1 MKTANRHRV
10 FNSIYLVIF
19 IAGIGFFALSFYLLG
34 ILPGQALQK
43 EIDARAPADMAD
55 YTAQEERGR
64 SVYGREGCGYC
75 HTQQVRFVAED
86 VARWGAPTQAWE
98 TRFDYPQLWGTRRI
112 GPDLARESGVRSND
126 WQLTHLYNPRLVIGD
141 SVMPGYPW
149 LFDGDAAKPTA
160 DALSLV
166 AYLQALGRPRI
177 ISGYDDETTPAP
189 APMATG
195 PAGSMHES
203 TLAARRQ
210 AISAQARLDSAV
222 PQFALPD
229 NPGDYS
235 VDLAAGKAAFEQ
247 NCTAC
252 HGATG
257 AGDGPVAASL
267 LPRPADLRA
276 ASFTSA
282 RIADALWNGRYGSS
296 MPAWRDLDNST
307 LAALTVYVQS
317 LHSAPTSFDSTIASD
332 ESTAQTAALFEKN
345 CSSCHGASGQGDGP
359 AARSLAPRPANFQ
372 LKQGNLDYLER
383 VLLNGIP
390 GTAMPPWEEV
400 LTDQQRHSL
409 VSYLRSLYQPS
420 ARE

>member
-10 FNSIYLVIF
+10 FNSVYLVIF
-19 IAGIGFFALSFYLLG
+19 VAGIGFFALSFYLLG
-34 ILPGQALQK
+34 ILPGQELQK

-64 SVYGREGCGYC
+64 TVYGREGCGYC

-126 WQLTHLYNPRLVIGD
+126 WQLTHLFNPRFVVGD

-160 DALSLV
+160 DAVSLV

-177 ISGYDDETTPAP
+177 VSGYDDETAP
-189 APMATG
+189 APSPMA
-195 PAGSMHES
+195 AGHADSMDTS

-210 AISAQARLDSAV
+210 AISAQARLDAAV
-222 PQFALPD
+222 PQFSLPD
-229 NPGDYS
+229 NPEDYS
-235 VDLAAGKAAFEQ
+235 VALAAGKTAFEQ

-252 HGATG
+252 HGVTG
-257 AGDGPVAASL
+257 AGDGPGAASL

-276 ASFTSA
+276 ASFTSG

-307 LAALTVYVQS
+307 LAALTVYVHS
-317 LHSAPTSFDSTIASD
+317 LHTSQALPETATG
-332 ESTAQTAALFEKN
+332 ESTVQTAALFEKN
-345 CSSCHGASGQGDGP
+345 CSSCHGATGQGDGP

-372 LKQGNLDYLER
+372 LKQGNPDYLEM
-383 VLLNGIP
+383 VLRNGIP

-400 LTDQQRHSL
+400 LTDQQCDSL
-409 VSYLRSLYQPS
+409 VRYLRSLYQPS
-420 ARE
+420 AQE